1 MSDWKRSVATA
12 ANAIEKRF
20 DRLKFDLKLRTRRL
34 DPVEILPYRGYG
46 TRRALFLKGRVLE
59 RKGITRSSTRDTIW
73 QNLRNMTK
81 RFMSDEV
88 PGARVRALFGESALE
103 TVADEEGFF
112 EVRFDLPE
120 PLEGRP
126 AWHPVDLEL
135 IWSEARD
142 QDEAHATGEALV
154 APEARF
160 GVISDLDDTVVKSSA
175 TDLLKM
181 VRIVLINNAYTRLPF
196 EGVAEFYQA
205 LQRGGTG
212 TEFNPVFYVSSS
224 PWNLYD
230 LFVDFLDVHG
240 VPAGPLFLKDWGPA
254 TVGRHREHKL
264 SIIRRLFDAY
274 PDLPFVLIG
283 DSGQHDPEIYHQAVR
298 EYPGRVRAI
307 YVREVE
313 IEETEERT
321 AEVRAI
327 ARKLGEMG
335 VEMVHA
341 QDTAAAAR
349 HALENNLIARGG

>member
-1 MSDWKRSVATA
+1 M
-12 ANAIEKRF
+12 RF
-20 DRLKFDLKLRTRRL
+20 EFKLRTGRL

-59 RKGITRSSTRDTIW
+59 RKGITRSSARDTIW
-73 QNLRNMTK
+73 RNLRNMAK

-88 PGARVRALFGESALE
+88 PGARVRALFGGSTLE

-120 PLEGRP
+120 PLEGRT
-126 AWHPVDLEL
+126 AWYPVDLEL
-135 IWSEARD
+135 LWPEARD
-142 QDEAHATGEALV
+142 QTEARTTGEVLIT
-154 APEARF
+154 PEARF

-181 VRIVLINNAYTRLPF
+181 ARIVLINNAYTRLPF
-196 EGVAEFYQA
+196 EGVAEFYRA

-212 TEFNPVFYVSSS
+212 REFNPIFYVSSS

-254 TVGRHREHKL
+254 TVGRHRAHTL
-264 SIIRRLFDAY
+264 AVIRRLFDAY

-283 DSGQHDPEIYHQAVR
+283 DSGRRDPEIYHQTVR
-298 EYPGRVRAI
+298 EYPGRVRAVYI
-307 YVREVE
+307 REVE
-313 IEETEERT
+313 TEETEER
-321 AEVRAI
+321 ADEVRAI
-327 ARKLGEMG
+327 ARELGEMD

-349 HALENNLIARGG
+349 HALENSLIARGA